1 MILKIVIFLSF
12 KYSYTCLYYL
22 KIITF
27 FCCSFLSNNEEKKNE
42 RFSHFYIN
50 ISIYAMLL
58 TDSIEF
64 KLMLHIFFLDDHHHD
79 INYLEKQ
86 YNA

>member
-1 MILKIVIFLSF
+1 
-12 KYSYTCLYYL
+12 
-22 KIITF
+22 
-27 FCCSFLSNNEEKKNE
+27 
-42 RFSHFYIN
+42 
-50 ISIYAMLL
+50 MLL

-64 KLMLHIFFLDDHHHD
+64 KLMLHIFFLDDDHHHD